1 MVYIHVDKH
10 FLFNA
15 QMINNLI
22 HNIDQMKQQSGFV
35 SPLGNGGH
43 LACAPALAPP
53 LSVRNKDR
61 IKQSESL
68 FKNIIKSVFS
78 QSIVH
83 LIENNQIVQI
93 HVTDFKR
100 TALLQL
106 DPNRQ

>member
-1 MVYIHVDKH
+1 MR
-10 FLFNA
+10 
-15 QMINNLI
+15 
-22 HNIDQMKQQSGFV
+22 QQSGFV
-35 SPLGNGGH
+35 LPLSNGGH

-68 FKNIIKSVFS
+68 FRNIIKYVFS

-100 TALLQL
+100 SALLQL